1 LTIYIRFVKLI
12 RSKTPK
18 ITFYTREAKCIL
30 LERIPDF
37 EVQFYDGLKCSIMQ
51 NVTKI
56 VNIDGSTILLDSNS
70 RSTLVNEETQSIL
83 ERVNKVY

>member
-1 LTIYIRFVKLI
+1 
-12 RSKTPK
+12 
-18 ITFYTREAKCIL
+18 
-30 LERIPDF
+30 
-37 EVQFYDGLKCSIMQ
+37 MQ